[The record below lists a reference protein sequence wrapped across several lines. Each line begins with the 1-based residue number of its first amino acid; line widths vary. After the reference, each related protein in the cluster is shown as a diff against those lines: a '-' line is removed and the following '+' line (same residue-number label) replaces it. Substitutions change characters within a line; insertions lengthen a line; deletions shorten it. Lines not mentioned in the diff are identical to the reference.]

1 MLFCGCRGKDKYG
14 RAIFWH
20 IWSKNLTKDVKS
32 NIIYRSKLL
41 EEPIVRLIHDDVY
54 IFSVSRSRPGEVV
67 ACRTRHGDGAI
78 GKNIN
83 DVLVLD
89 KNDVKYARQRSE
101 NEEYR
106 SICLSCHPEKKRKIV
121 AFFDFMCRAS
131 SLCLAVV
138 FEDDPTSVAK
148 ALSSLGQG
156 IADIS
161 PSLVKLIE
169 DDGGKFSKADNEA
182 FINIAYLYGCIA
194 PLSELRAYRHI
205 ESGEILRHYI
215 ELASEFIGVEVECFS
230 RNDLNRCC
238 FNGENAIFAGGFC
251 TSAILFAAILARRFS
266 REAKLEVEIV
276 KGCDCAE
283 IYFSFD
289 IDGRNNFDSLD
300 FLCDVAE
307 SYGIMFRRTMKNSKV
322 LIGLVPFYCDVGLV
336 GVKARDPYPLLS
348 DFT

>member
-1 MLFCGCRGKDKYG
+1 M
-14 RAIFWH
+14 
-20 IWSKNLTKDVKS
+20 
-32 NIIYRSKLL
+32 
-41 EEPIVRLIHDDVY
+41 RLIHDDVY

-67 ACRTRHGDGAI
+67 ACRTRHGDSAI

-106 SICLSCHPEKKRKIV
+106 SICLSCYPEKKRKIV

-148 ALSSLGQG
+148 ALSSLGEG

-169 DDGGKFSKADNEA
+169 DDGGRFSKADNEA
-182 FINIAYLYGCIA
+182 FNNIAYLYGCIV
-194 PLSELRAYRHI
+194 PLGELRAYHRI
-205 ESGEILRHYI
+205 ESGERFRRYI
-215 ELASEFIGVEVECFS
+215 ELASEFIGVEVEMFS

-238 FNGENAIFAGGFC
+238 FNGESAIFAGGFC
-251 TSAILFAAILARRFS
+251 TAAILFAAILARRFS
-266 REAKLEVEIV
+266 SEAKLDVEIV

-289 IDGRNNFDSLD
+289 VDECNNFGCLD
-300 FLCDVAE
+300 FLYEVAE
-307 SYGIMFRRTMKNSKV
+307 SYGIMFRRVTKNGRV

-336 GVKARDPYPLLS
+336 GVKEHDPYPLLS